1 MAAQVVQS
9 LLMKKLG
16 SEFVKAH
23 EEFKNVKPEPK
34 GELPGGIKNGIARLV
49 NCKIVEI
56 AKGKTNEGQ
65 LMFYASGSVVLPL
78 EHDGIPVKGLFT
90 QIMEPIFATPTRT
103 RKTVAE
109 HIKWVY
115 SELASLGLSL
125 GALKPDTIE
134 QAMEALR
141 KVPPY
146 FRFRTWQPPKAT
158 TGKYAGKDTMTMH
171 FWDGKVDYKPDTSAD
186 KKNAVADT
194 STVIEPPIPDSLPDE
209 HTEVPDKN
217 TGVREQPTQTA
228 GDIDPD
234 MVDRG
239 DIDSL
244 AMLADDNGDL
254 VAGQSLIDQALG
266 LGVSKE
272 ATDKADNFRQVAD
285 LIKAAKNPSQNGD
298 SGSIEIG
305 MGEHWKFYPPN
316 PKTKEKSKEAITG
329 EIIHIDEATNTVN
342 LKNIANA
349 KFVYRNVPVDQLE
362 KIS

>member
-1 MAAQVVQS
+1 MPAQVVQS

-34 GELPGGIKNGIARLV
+34 GELPGGIRNGIARLV

-78 EHDGIPVKGLFT
+78 EHDGIPIKGLFT

-115 SELASLGLSL
+115 GELASLGLSL
-125 GALKPDTIE
+125 GSLKPDTIE

-141 KVPPY
+141 KSPPY
-146 FRFRTWQPPKAT
+146 FRFHTWQPPKAT

-171 FWDGKVDYKPDTSAD
+171 FWDGKVDYKPDTATD
-186 KKNAVADT
+186 KKNAVAD
-194 STVIEPPIPDSLPDE
+194 SSPIVEPPVPDSLPDE
-209 HTEVPDKN
+209 HPEAPDKD
-217 TGVREQPTQTA
+217 TKIREQPTQTA

-234 MVDRG
+234 MIDKG

-244 AMLADDNGDL
+244 AMLADDNQDL
-254 VAGQSLIDQALG
+254 VAGQSLIDQALSV
-266 LGVSKE
+266 GVTKKQTDDAKTFKE
-272 ATDKADNFRQVAD
+272 IAE

-298 SGSIEIG
+298 GSIEIG
-305 MGEHWKFYPPN
+305 MGEHWKFYPPD
-316 PKTKEKSKEAITG
+316 PRTKEKSKEAITG
-329 EIIHIDEATNTVN
+329 EIIHIDEASNTVN
-342 LKNIANA
+342 LKNIANT
-349 KFVYRNVPVDQLE
+349 KFIYKNVPVDQLE

>member
-78 EHDGIPVKGLFT
+78 EHDGIPIKGLFT

-134 QAMEALR
+134 QAMDALR
-141 KVPPY
+141 KNPPY
-146 FRFRTWQPPKAT
+146 FRFRTWTPPKAT
-158 TGKYAGKDTMTMH
+158 TGKYAGKETMTMH
-171 FWDGKVDYKPDTSAD
+171 FWDGKVEYKPDTATD

-194 STVIEPPIPDSLPDE
+194 STIVEPPIPDSLPDE
-209 HTEVPDKN
+209 HTEAPDKD
-217 TGVREQPTQTA
+217 TDTKVTQPS

-234 MVDRG
+234 MIDRG

-244 AMLADDNGDL
+244 AMLADGNNDL
-254 VAGQSLIDQALG
+254 VAGQSLIDQALSVG
-266 LGVSKE
+266 ITKKQTDD
-272 ATDKADNFRQVAD
+272 ATSFKQIAE

-305 MGEHWKFYPPN
+305 IGEHWKFYPPD
-316 PKTKEKSKEAITG
+316 PKTKEKSKDAITG
-329 EIIHIDEATNTVN
+329 EIIHIDGDNGTVN
-342 LKNIANA
+342 LKNIANT